1 MRAID
6 GSAVRRKYEQLA
18 PWLDERTRRLWAAS
32 EAKQLGYGGISTV
45 ATVTGLSRTTIL
57 AGQHELEHAAPE
69 IIPSRQRQPG
79 GGRKPLPSKDGTL
92 LSALEQLVAPTT
104 RGDPMRPLR
113 WTCKSTRRLAR
124 ELTRDGHRISVRSVA
139 ALLGKLDYSLQAN
152 RKIREGR
159 SHPDRDAQF
168 QHINRQIQ
176 AFADRHQPVISVDT
190 KKKELVGDYKNAG
203 REYRPSGQPEPV
215 QVHDFPDPAVGKA
228 IPYGVYDLAAN
239 QGWVSVGVDHDTAE
253 FAAQSVR
260 RWWQMMGQPR
270 YPQAQELLILADGGG
285 SNSSRSRLWKFCLQQ
300 LADGLGLKL
309 TVCHF
314 PPATSKWNRI
324 EHRMFCHI
332 TQNWRGRPLVSHA
345 VVVQLIG
352 ATTTDKGLRIQAE
365 LDPKPYPVA
374 RKVSRQQLDSV
385 QLQRDPF
392 HGEWN
397 YSIQP
402 RPLST

>member
-6 GSAVRRKYEQLA
+6 GTAVGRKYERLA

-32 EAKQLGYGGISTV
+32 EAEQLGYGGVSTV
-45 ATVTGLSRTTIL
+45 ATATGLSRTTIL
-57 AGQHELEHAAPE
+57 AGQHELQRAPSAE
-69 IIPSRQRQPG
+69 VPTRQRQPG
-79 GGRKPLPSKDGTL
+79 GGRKPLPAKDATL
-92 LSALEQLVAPTT
+92 LAALEQLVEPDT

-124 ELTRDGHRISVRSVA
+124 ELTRAGHPISARSVA
-139 ALLGKLDYSLQAN
+139 ALLGNLEYSLQAN
-152 RKIREGR
+152 RKLREGR

-176 AFADRHQPVISVDT
+176 AFQDRRQPVISVDT

-203 REYRPSGQPEPV
+203 REWRPAGQPAPV

-253 FAAQSVR
+253 FAAESVR

-270 YPQAQELLILADGGG
+270 YPQAQELLILADGVG
-285 SNSSRSRLWKFCLQQ
+285 SNSSRSRLWKVSLQQ
-300 LADGLGLKL
+300 LADALGVKL

-324 EHRMFCHI
+324 EHRMFCHS

-365 LDPKPYPVA
+365 LDPKSYPVA
-374 RKVSRQQLDSV
+374 RKVSRQQLEAV

-397 YSIQP
+397 YSIPP
-402 RPLST
+402 RPRST